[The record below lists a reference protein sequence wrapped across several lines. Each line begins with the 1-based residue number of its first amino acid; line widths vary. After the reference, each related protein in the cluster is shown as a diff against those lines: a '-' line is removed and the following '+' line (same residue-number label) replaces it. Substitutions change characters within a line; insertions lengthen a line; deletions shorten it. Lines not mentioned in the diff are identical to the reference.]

1 MLLEH
6 RGKTPHIDSSA
17 YIAPTATICGDVSI
31 GKNSRILFGAT
42 IVAEGGPVE
51 IGANC
56 IIMEN
61 AVIRGTPGFPAR
73 LGNAILVGP
82 HAYLTGYVVEDS
94 VFLATGTTVFNGAYI
109 GTKAEV
115 RINGVVH
122 IKTKLPSGSTV
133 PIGWVAVGDPAQL
146 FPPNEH
152 DHIWAIQEP
161 LNFLLTVFGLERAP
175 DGETIMPEM
184 TTRYAHALGR
194 HFGDRLLDPTWT
206 QDESRG

>member
-6 RGKTPHIDSSA
+6 RGKTPRIQPSA

-31 GKNSRILFGAT
+31 GENSRVLFGAI

-61 AVIRGTPGFPAR
+61 AVIRGTSGFPTR

-82 HAYLTGYVVEDS
+82 RAYLTGCVVEDN
-94 VFLATGTTVFNGAYI
+94 VFLATGTTVFNGAHI

-146 FPPNEH
+146 FPPSEH

-161 LNFLLTVFGLERAP
+161 LNFPHTVFGLERAP

-184 TTRYAHALGR
+184 TSRYARALGR
-194 HFGDRLLDPTWT
+194 HFEDKLLD
-206 QDESRG
+206 S

>member
-42 IVAEGGPVE
+42 LVAEGGPVE

-82 HAYLTGYVVEDS
+82 HAYLTGCVVEDS
-94 VFLATGTTVFNGAYI
+94 VFLATGTTVFNGAHI

-152 DHIWAIQEP
+152 DHIWTIQEP
-161 LNFLLTVFGLERAP
+161 LNFPRTVFGLERAP

-194 HFGDRLLDPTWT
+194 HFEDRLLNPTWT

>member
-6 RGKTPHIDSSA
+6 RGKSPRIHPSA
-17 YIAPTATICGDVSI
+17 YIAPTATICGNVSI
-31 GKNSRILFGAT
+31 GENSRVLFGAI

-61 AVIRGTPGFPAR
+61 AVIRGTPGFPTR

-82 HAYLTGYVVEDS
+82 RAYLTGCVVEES
-94 VFLATGTTVFNGAYI
+94 VFLATGATVFNGAHI

-122 IKTKLPSGSTV
+122 IKTKVPAGVTV
-133 PIGWVAVGDPAQL
+133 PIGWVAVGDPAQI
-146 FPPNEH
+146 FPPSEH
-152 DHIWAIQEP
+152 DQIWAIQEP
-161 LNFLLTVFGLERAP
+161 LNFPCTVFGLERAP

-184 TTRYAHALGR
+184 TTRYARALGR
-194 HFGDRLLDPTWT
+194 HFEDKQVDF
-206 QDESRG
+206 

>member
-1 MLLEH
+1 LLLEH
-6 RGKTPHIDSSA
+6 RGKTPRIQPSA

-31 GKNSRILFGAT
+31 GENSRVLFGAI

-73 LGNAILVGP
+73 LGNSTLVGP
-82 HAYLTGYVVEDS
+82 RAYLTGCVVEES
-94 VFLATGTTVFNGAYI
+94 VFLATGATVFNGAHI

-122 IKTKLPSGSTV
+122 IKTKLPSGVTV
-133 PIGWVAVGDPAQL
+133 PIGWVAVGDPAQI
-146 FPPNEH
+146 FPPSEH
-152 DHIWAIQEP
+152 DQIWAIQEP
-161 LNFLLTVFGLERAP
+161 LNFPRTVFGLERAP

-184 TTRYAHALGR
+184 TTRYARALGR
-194 HFGDRLLDPTWT
+194 HFEDKRLD
-206 QDESRG
+206 S